1 MSHKEK
7 IYFSPSDQGG
17 IAPVISTF
25 SDSSVYATG
34 DGNEHRGKVGAA
46 RTLRKMKN
54 HTRRTTRTR
63 DKAELK
69 KMFDDE
75 KTLDTKVPSVL

>member
-46 RTLRKMKN
+46 RALRKMKN

-63 DKAELK
+63 DKDEMK
-69 KMFDDE
+69 KIADE
-75 KTLDTKVPSVL
+75 AK